1 MRTHWRR
8 PTTSNTWAFIT
19 AYNPG
24 SVAARPEENRARQG
38 ELERAVTA
46 AGLCFY
52 RGEGKGDDGA
62 WPAEPSLLIL
72 GIVEDDAAALA
83 RRFGQAAFVFG
94 ERGTAARLVWIG
106 M

>member
-1 MRTHWRR
+1 MGI
-8 PTTSNTWAFIT
+8 IT

-24 SVAARPEENRARQG
+24 SVAAPPQDNRVRQG

-46 AGLCFY
+46 AGFPFY
-52 RGEGKGDDGA
+52 RGEGKGEDGT

-72 GIVEDDAAALA
+72 GVGEDAAAALA

-94 ERGTAARLVWIG
+94 ERGAMARLVWIDVEHFG
-106 M
+106 Q